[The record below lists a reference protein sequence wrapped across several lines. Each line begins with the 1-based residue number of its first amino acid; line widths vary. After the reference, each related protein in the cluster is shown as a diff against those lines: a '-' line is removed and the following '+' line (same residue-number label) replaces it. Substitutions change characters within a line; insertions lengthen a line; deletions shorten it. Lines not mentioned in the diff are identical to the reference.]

1 MRLFVTRMFTKLTTN
16 DNNKKKGLV
25 KKETCKVFKGTHLI
39 YKTPFLKEFWI
50 QFSRRLKNY
59 MHEICQ
65 DFQKADNKG
74 AEAKNIF

>member
-1 MRLFVTRMFTKLTTN
+1 MFRKLITN
-16 DNNKKKGLV
+16 DNKKKKDLG

-39 YKTPFLKEFWI
+39 CKTPFLKEFWI
-50 QFSRRLKNY
+50 QFSRRPKNY

-74 AEAKNIF
+74 AEAKKIF